1 MHRSVEPYL
10 MDFQLATR
18 QVSLF
23 ASGHGVN
30 TLIKQNGSIL

>member
-1 MHRSVEPYL
+1 MHCSVEPYL
-10 MDFQLATR
+10 MDFLATR